1 MPPGELEKGRRSGS
15 PAQPPPPPPL
25 AAAGRR
31 SCRVPKCARCRNH
44 GVVSGLKGHK
54 RLCRWRD
61 CACAACRLVLERQRV
76 TAAQVALRRQ
86 QRAGQ
91 VSPGRP
97 RAPPRQGCSGGGGGG
112 RVREGVVKKDE
123 DEHSL
128 STSCRLNYQHYPK
141 NTSTWAKS
149 ILAGYKPP
157 SQETQVLF
165 SNLSERMRK
174 RRTFADKELECIM
187 LERELRQRELKEL
200 AVAQSL
206 QRPNEDFLP
215 GTETNPFRI
224 GHSQLCDSTYF
235 NHNLINVWFPLIHS
249 STMLYQTR
257 DFFLPNV
264 TTFTSG
270 QIESNLLQKYT
281 FTKNAEKY
289 AQVCKELAQ
298 ANILSK
304 ELGSFQSDLRLK
316 AIKTQASFENGKE
329 HFVTNQ
335 KQGIGS
341 EGFILQNDP
350 SIPEKQHVS
359 QHVKNKCSVAKE
371 NLRHLARISQ
381 ECYSEMKIKNQSLS
395 FSVESL
401 LKV

>member
-1 MPPGELEKGRRSGS
+1 MPPGKPEAGLGGGPQTGGS
-15 PAQPPPPPPL
+15 RPER
-25 AAAGRR
+25 AGRR

-61 CACAACRLVLERQRV
+61 CACAACRLVLQRQRV

-91 VSPGRP
+91 
-97 RAPPRQGCSGGGGGG
+97 AK
-112 RVREGVVKKDE
+112 EDE
-123 DEHSL
+123 DEHEHSL
-128 STSCRLNYQHYPK
+128 LSANYRLNCHYYPK
-141 NTSTWAKS
+141 HTSALAKS

-157 SQETQVLF
+157 SQESQLLF

-174 RRTFADKELECIM
+174 RRTFADKELEYVM
-187 LERELRQRELKEL
+187 LERELRLRELKDL

-206 QRPNEDFLP
+206 QRPNEDCFP
-215 GTETNPFRI
+215 GTETNPFRT

-235 NHNLINVWFPLIHS
+235 NHNLINVWFPLTHS
-249 STMLYQTR
+249 STMLYHTR
-257 DFFLPNV
+257 DFFLPNI

-270 QIESNLLQKYT
+270 QIESSLLQKYI

-289 AQVCKELAQ
+289 VQACKELAQ

-304 ELGSFQSDLRLK
+304 EFGSFQRGLKLK
-316 AIKTQASFENGKE
+316 ATKTKASFEKVEE
-329 HFVTNQ
+329 HFVSNQ
-335 KQGIGS
+335 KRDVGS
-341 EGFILQNDP
+341 EVLFQNDP
-350 SIPEKQHVS
+350 SIAEKHYVS

-371 NLRHLARISQ
+371 NLRHFSRIPR
-381 ECYSEMKIKNQSLS
+381 EYYSEIKMKNQSLS

>member
-1 MPPGELEKGRRSGS
+1 MPPAEQGKAARRTA
-15 PAQPPPPPPL
+15 PCPRRPPL
-25 AAAGRR
+25 EPRGRR
-31 SCRVPKCARCRNH
+31 SCGCPVRGSQEH

-61 CACAACRLVLERQRV
+61 CACAGCRLVLERQRV

-86 QRAGQ
+86 QRTGQ
-91 VSPGRP
+91 
-97 RAPPRQGCSGGGGGG
+97 
-112 RVREGVVKKDE
+112 VKKDE
-123 DEHSL
+123 DEHSLL

-149 ILAGYKPP
+149 ILAGYKPS
-157 SQETQVLF
+157 SQEGQLLF

-187 LERELRQRELKEL
+187 LERELKDL
-200 AVAQSL
+200 AVARSL

-215 GTETNPFRI
+215 STETNPFRI

-249 STMLYQTR
+249 STTLYQTR

-264 TTFTSG
+264 TTFTSD

-281 FTKNAEKY
+281 VTKNAEKY

-304 ELGSFQSDLRLK
+304 ELGSFQSNLRSK
-316 AIKTQASFENGKE
+316 ATKTQASFEKVK
-329 HFVTNQ
+329 HFVSNQ
-335 KQGIGS
+335 KQDIGS

-359 QHVKNKCSVAKE
+359 QHVKNKCSLAKE
-371 NLRHLARISQ
+371 NLRHLARVSQ

>member
-1 MPPGELEKGRRSGS
+1 MPAGELETGPSGGS
-15 PAQPPPPPPL
+15 PARTGTGGSRPQPPL
-25 AAAGRR
+25 AATGRR

-91 VSPGRP
+91 V
-97 RAPPRQGCSGGGGGG
+97 
-112 RVREGVVKKDE
+112 KKDE

-128 STSCRLNYQHYPK
+128 VSTSSRLNYEHYPK

-157 SQETQVLF
+157 SQESQLLF

-206 QRPNEDFLP
+206 QRPNEHILP

-249 STMLYQTR
+249 STTLYQNR

-264 TTFTSG
+264 ITFTSG
-270 QIESNLLQKYT
+270 QIESNILQKYT
-281 FTKNAEKY
+281 ITKNAEKY

-304 ELGSFQSDLRLK
+304 ERGSFQSDLRSK
-316 AIKTQASFENGKE
+316 ATKTQASFEKVKE
-329 HFVTNQ
+329 HFVSNQ
-335 KQGIGS
+335 KQDIDS

-371 NLRHLARISQ
+371 NLRHLGRISQ